1 MAQLIV
7 RNIEDDIKEKL
18 KALANSHG
26 ISMEE
31 EAREII
37 RRAVM
42 NQGSENKLGTSISS
56 RFKDCGLDSDIEE
69 FRGQEARPLNF

>member
-18 KALANSHG
+18 KALAISHG
-26 ISMEE
+26 TSMEE

-37 RRAVM
+37 RRAVLKQD
-42 NQGSENKLGTSISS
+42 NNIKLGSSISS
-56 RFKDCGLDSDIEE
+56 RFKGRGLDQDLEE
-69 FRGQEARPLNF
+69 FRGQDARPVDF

>member
-18 KALANSHG
+18 KALASSHG
-26 ISMEE
+26 TSMEE
-31 EAREII
+31 EARAII

-42 NQGSENKLGTSISS
+42 SQDEKVQLGSSISE
-56 RFKDCGLDSDIEE
+56 RFAKCGLDEDLEE
-69 FRGQEARPLNF
+69 LKGQEAKPVIF